1 MDKQIKQNLGFLLL
15 FICILT
21 TIFFLGIIL
30 YFIVVR
36 GIGALS
42 WEFLTQ
48 VPRKAMTAGG
58 VAPAIVGTFYLTL
71 GAMIFSIPLGLAC
84 AVYLSE
90 YSPKSFI
97 VNIIRISINNLA
109 GVPSV
114 VFGLFGLAIFVKF
127 FGFGV
132 SILSG
137 SLTLGIMVL
146 PSIISAAQ
154 EALMAVP
161 QSYREA
167 SLALGATLWETIRK
181 VVLPSALPGILT
193 GVILSIGRV
202 AGETAPIMFTA
213 ATFYTRGYPDS
224 VFSEVMALPYH
235 IYALM
240 TEGVHPE
247 EQTSI
252 AYGCALILLILVLT
266 MSVLAIILRQ
276 RQRSQTYYGT

>member
-90 YSPKSFI
+90 YSTKSFI

-114 VFGLFGLAIFVKF
+114 VFGLFGLAVFVKF

-167 SLALGATLWETIRK
+167 SLALGATLWETIRR

-202 AGETAPIMFTA
+202 AGETAPILFGSVCHQRLRIPVFPESPSITLSYLRLDRRCPSGR
-213 ATFYTRGYPDS
+213 TNQHCLWLCTYFIDS
-224 VFSEVMALPYH
+224 P
-235 IYALM
+235 
-240 TEGVHPE
+240 
-247 EQTSI
+247 SI
-252 AYGCALILLILVLT
+252 NNVSSGNY
-266 MSVLAIILRQ
+266 
-276 RQRSQTYYGT
+276 SQTKTKGQSHYGT

>member
-1 MDKQIKQNLGFLLL
+1 MDKQIKQNLGFFLL

-36 GIGALS
+36 GFGALS

-71 GAMIFSIPLGLAC
+71 GAMIFSIPLGVAC
-84 AVYLSE
+84 AIYLSE
-90 YSPKSFI
+90 YSTKSFI